1 MIRSK
6 RWVSS
11 FVLTS
16 AAHVRPHS
24 PLRAFVSSSRRM
36 TTGDTGLQ
44 FRSESREMRLVS
56 RLSGCSFYV
65 TGRATA
71 RMRGRG
77 IPLRVTTHRP
87 SGLCCSVLE
96 SRMWGDRELPWGEEQ
111 FFVSLCERA
120 HCRVRLCVGE
130 GGREHLKPPSP
141 EGECR
146 VTTADWKHAF
156 TRVLTV
162 WMQLWREGK
171 MCKQNGTA
179 CKHMSVCLTL
189 RICSLYIW
197 TRLVKKQKHTQR
209 KPWWLLKYH
218 FKYG

>member
-1 MIRSK
+1 M
-6 RWVSS
+6 
-11 FVLTS
+11 
-16 AAHVRPHS
+16 RPHL

-56 RLSGCSFYV
+56 RLFGCSFYV

-96 SRMWGDRELPWGEEQ
+96 SRMWGDRELPWGGN

-120 HCRVRLCVGE
+120 HCSVRLCVGE

-141 EGECR
+141 AGEYR
-146 VTTADWKHAF
+146 VTTADWQRAV

-179 CKHMSVCLTL
+179 CMHMPVCLTL
-189 RICSLYIW
+189 RICTCLCVSLWGYAVFIFE
-197 TRLVKKQKHTQR
+197 LGKKTQKTKIRTQR
-209 KPWWLLKYH
+209 KPWWFLKYH